1 MKSRKYT
8 ILVDFVIILQN
19 RLEILSARNYMSTL
33 NQIKEINKYEI

>member
-19 RLEILSARNYMSTL
+19 RLEISNTRNYMSTL
-33 NQIKEINKYEI
+33 NQIKEISKYEI

>member
-19 RLEILSARNYMSTL
+19 GLEILSTRNYMSTL